1 MNAPTIWILFPFLSG
16 VFILFALRE
25 RDSALVG
32 GVIAAALAFIAL
44 IFPIDNAL
52 LLGSISIKISP
63 SVQFFGRSFVLN
75 TADGPLLCIIYGLA
89 ALWFFGAQASGSAH
103 RFISLG
109 LMIVSLL
116 TASIAVEPFL
126 YAALLLEM
134 AALLVIPLLIP
145 LDQKPGRGVIR
156 FLIFQTL
163 AMPFVLFSGWML
175 AGVEASPGDIS
186 LTTQAGTLLGLGFA
200 FLLAI
205 FPLYSWVPMVAEETM
220 PYAAGF
226 LFWILSTFTVI
237 FALGFLDRYAW
248 LRASSQLSNAI
259 QISGVLM
266 TASAGIFASTQK
278 HIGRMMGYASIAEA
292 GLIIIAMGL
301 KSSQAL
307 NITFLFLIPRG
318 LELAVWSLGLS
329 ILKGQGSTLQA
340 GDMKGLARKYPI
352 ATGAI
357 ILAHLSVT
365 GFPIL
370 AGFPPRLALWQEL
383 AGQSLF
389 TSFWLFLGMLGL
401 LIGAVRNLAV
411 FVMAEEGTG
420 WSLHETRTQAGLL
433 GAGVIGLLILGLF
446 PQIMQPFLYQLPA
459 IFEHLGG

>member
-1 MNAPTIWILFPFLSG
+1 MNAPVIWILFPLLGGIFT
-16 VFILFALRE
+16 LFALRE
-25 RDSALVG
+25 RAPALVG
-32 GVIAAALAFIAL
+32 GAIAAALSFLAML
-44 IFPIDNAL
+44 FPIDTAL
-52 LLGSISIKISP
+52 LFGSISIKIGS
-63 SVQFFGRSFVLN
+63 SIQFFGRSFVLN

-89 ALWFFGAQASGSAH
+89 ALWFFGAQASGTAH

-126 YAALLLEM
+126 FAAVLLEM
-134 AALLVIPLLIP
+134 AAMLVIPLLIP

-163 AMPFVLFSGWML
+163 AMPFILFSGWML

-186 LTTQAGTLLGLGFA
+186 LTIQAGAMLGLGFA

-205 FPLYSWVPMVAEETM
+205 FPLYSWVPMLAEETL
-220 PYAAGF
+220 PYATGF
-226 LFWILSTFTVI
+226 LLWILSTFTVI

-248 LRASSQLSNAI
+248 LRASSQLSNAM
-259 QISGVLM
+259 QFSGVLM

-292 GLIIIAMGL
+292 GLIILAMGL
-301 KSSQAL
+301 RSSEAL

-329 ILKGQGSTLQA
+329 ILKREGFSLRL
-340 GDMKGLARKYPI
+340 GDMKGISRKYPI

-357 ILAHLSVT
+357 IIAHLSVT

-383 AGQSLF
+383 ASQSLF
-389 TSFWLFLGMLGL
+389 TSFWVFLGTLGL
-401 LIGAVRNLAV
+401 LIGAIRTLAI
-411 FVMAEEGTG
+411 FVMAEAGTG
-420 WSLHETRTQAGLL
+420 WSLNETRIQAGLL
-433 GAGVIGLLILGLF
+433 GTGVIVLFILGLF
-446 PQIMQPFLYQLPA
+446 PQIMRPFLYQLPA
-459 IFEHLGG
+459 IFEHLGR